1 MKVNKK
7 DVHELASMPLS
18 WLMDKALETKLRY
31 RGDKFSLCT
40 IMNARSGRCTEDCA
54 FCAQSARYSASVSVY
69 PLRSPEDAIREA
81 ERAKVTG
88 AERFSLV
95 TSGRG
100 MDSDEVERVAE
111 IVHAIRSRVGIKVC
125 CSLGI
130 LDGKS
135 LCYLKDAGMSR
146 YHHNLETSR
155 RFFSHVVTTH
165 TFQERIDTIR
175 AAKEAGLE
183 VCSGGIIGLGETQE
197 DRLSMACSLVELD
210 VDSVPINLLV
220 PIEGTPL
227 ATAAPLE
234 MTDILKTIAIFRLIL
249 PEKALRIAG
258 GRESR
263 LGDFQAMAF
272 WAGADAMLIGGYL
285 TVRGREIEK
294 DLEMVRQ
301 VKGLW
306 KSVSRH

>member
-1 MKVNKK
+1 MKMNGN
-7 DVHELASMPLS
+7 DISQLASMPLP
-18 WLMDKALETKLRY
+18 WLMEKALKTKLKY
-31 RGDKFSLCT
+31 RGSRFSLCT

-54 FCAQSARYSASVSVY
+54 FCAQSARYNTSIAAYS
-69 PLRSPEDAIREA
+69 LRSSDEAVREA
-81 ERAKVTG
+81 ERARNAG

-100 MDSDEVERVAE
+100 MNSDEVRHVAE
-111 IVHAIRSRVGIKVC
+111 TIHAIRSRVDIKVC

-130 LDGKS
+130 LDGRS
-135 LCYLKDAGMSR
+135 LSCLKDAGMSR
-146 YHHNLETSR
+146 YHHNLETSS
-155 RFFSHVVTTH
+155 RFFPHVVSTH
-165 TFQERIDTIR
+165 SFQERIDTIR
-175 AAKEAGLE
+175 AAKEVGLE
-183 VCSGGIIGLGETQE
+183 VCSGGIIGLGETEE
-197 DRLSMACSLVELD
+197 DRISMACTLAELD
-210 VDSVPINLLV
+210 VDSVPVNLLV

-227 ATAAPLE
+227 AGAAPLK
-234 MTDILKTIAIFRLIL
+234 MTDILRTIAIFRLIL

-294 DLEMVRQ
+294 DIEMVRQ
-301 VKGLW
+301 VRELW
-306 KSVSRH
+306 KSVSLH